1 MTQDLSLMCSAIG
14 NADDNHITFTW
25 LRGNVAVAMS
35 REPVSASD
43 GTARHTFR
51 VPDIRESHG
60 GDYICSPTN
69 DYGGY
74 NTSTFTVQVE
84 KYDPPTGVT
93 VRSGEDDIFTI
104 VVTWNP
110 VDVMADRYPGAHV
123 DKYIVV
129 LTVITATDEQE
140 MPPMYVLGSET
151 STTFT
156 INTAALSYSAVV
168 KAVTTD
174 GEDITDF
181 STEASALVTRPTVVP
196 SEEGMLHI
204 IMSTSSHYLQ
214 SQSCNFD
221 HSTLPA
227 DANLAIAINGTH
239 TETH

>member
-1 MTQDLSLMCSAIG
+1 M
-14 NADDNHITFTW
+14 
-25 LRGNVAVAMS
+25 AMS

-43 GTARHTFR
+43 GTARHIFTI
-51 VPDIRESHG
+51 PDIHESHG
-60 GDYICSPTN
+60 GDYVCSPTN

-74 NTSTFTVQVE
+74 NTSTFIVQVE

-174 GEDITDF
+174 GDDITDF
-181 STEASALVTRPTVVP
+181 STEASALVTRPTEEAQE
-196 SEEGMLHI
+196 EEGML
-204 IMSTSSHYLQ
+204 
-214 SQSCNFD
+214 
-221 HSTLPA
+221 
-227 DANLAIAINGTH
+227 
-239 TETH
+239 

>member
-14 NADDNHITFTW
+14 NADDSHITFTW
-25 LRGNVAVAMS
+25 LRDNVAVATS

-43 GTARHTFR
+43 GIARHTFR
-51 VPDIRESHG
+51 IPDIRESNG
-60 GDYICSPTN
+60 GDYVCSPTN

-93 VRSGEDDIFTI
+93 VRSEDDDIFAI

-110 VDVMADRYPGAHV
+110 IDVMADRYPGAQV

-151 STTFT
+151 STTFNIT
-156 INTAALSYSAVV
+156 SAALSYSAVV

-174 GEDITDF
+174 GDDITDF
-181 STEASALVTRPTVVP
+181 STEASALVTRPTVEAVVP
-196 SEEGMLHI
+196 SEEEGMLH
-204 IMSTSSHYLQ
+204 TYYAHYL
-214 SQSCNFD
+214 
-221 HSTLPA
+221 TLPSIPVMQ
-227 DANLAIAINGTH
+227 L
-239 TETH
+239 